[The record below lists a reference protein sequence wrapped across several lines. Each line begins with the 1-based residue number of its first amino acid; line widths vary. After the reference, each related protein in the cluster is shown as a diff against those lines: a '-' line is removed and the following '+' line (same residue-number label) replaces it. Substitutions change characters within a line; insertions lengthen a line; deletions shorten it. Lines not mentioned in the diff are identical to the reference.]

1 VLDAKFRARLIAL
14 LQKTKDSK
22 QRAQIAEEM
31 ALDAHKTALA
41 HLYEIDK
48 DIHELELIL
57 NEK

>member
-1 VLDAKFRARLIAL
+1 LIAL

-41 HLYEIDK
+41 HLNEIDK